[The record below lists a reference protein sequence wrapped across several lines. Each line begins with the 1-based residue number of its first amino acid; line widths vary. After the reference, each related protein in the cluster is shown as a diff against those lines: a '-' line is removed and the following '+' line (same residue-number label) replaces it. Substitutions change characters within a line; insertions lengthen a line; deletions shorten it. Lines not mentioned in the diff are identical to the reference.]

1 LHVVRV
7 GTDWRAQLFAV
18 HGRAR
23 ALFQRQPDASLH
35 HHVYEA
41 GHSSRNYSC
50 HHALLT
56 LVLAELVAAEPG

>member
-1 LHVVRV
+1 MR
-7 GTDWRAQLFAV
+7 T
-18 HGRAR
+18 
-23 ALFQRQPDASLH
+23 LFQRQPDASLH

-41 GHSSRNYSC
+41 GHSSRKYSC